1 MSDAGPGPGL
11 RRCLAALVVAALVT
25 SQAAAWGAQAEPRG
39 KIFPMKYE
47 MGTEVIAPDTKMKL
61 TVGPEFIVCQS
72 KDGEVFT
79 IPVAEVREVAYDI
92 VAGRRSEDALWLG
105 ALGGVHPILFLPG
118 LIAAPFAH
126 PFKTKQHF
134 VHVVWQEDGDEK
146 EVWFKVGKGE
156 YSDFLLA
163 LEQATGLR
171 WRNLAQEREGL
182 VADLRE
188 KTEKFSLRLD
198 RKVWMNGME
207 LKPGS
212 YQAGLIDY
220 GNGQGELYLYQGAR
234 LEAKNLKGAALVAV
248 VSESNQ
254 VVAPKA
260 TYRDLG
266 GIFALSEVL
275 LPTKTLRVQ

>member
-1 MSDAGPGPGL
+1 MSDAGPGPSL

-25 SQAAAWGAQAEPRG
+25 SQAAVWGAQAEPQG

-47 MGTEVIAPDTKMKL
+47 TGTEAIAPDTKMKL
-61 TVGPEFIVCQS
+61 TVGPEFIVCES

-79 IPVAEVREVAYDI
+79 IPVAGVREVAYDI
-92 VAGRRSEDALWLG
+92 VARRRSEDVLPC
-105 ALGGVHPILFLPG
+105 GGLAERAFPLV
-118 LIAAPFAH
+118 LIAAAVAH

-171 WRNLAQEREGL
+171 WRNRAQEREGL
-182 VADLRE
+182 EADLRE

-198 RKVWMNGME
+198 RKVWMNGMK

-220 GNGQGELYLYQGAR
+220 GNGQGELYLYRGAR

-248 VSESNQ
+248 VSESNEL
-254 VVAPKA
+254 VAPKA

-266 GIFALSEVL
+266 GFFALSEIL

>member
-1 MSDAGPGPGL
+1 
-11 RRCLAALVVAALVT
+11 
-25 SQAAAWGAQAEPRG
+25 
-39 KIFPMKYE
+39 MKYE
-47 MGTEVIAPDTKMKL
+47 TGTEAIAPDTKMKL
-61 TVGPEFIVCQS
+61 TVGPEFIVCES

-79 IPVAEVREVAYDI
+79 IPVAGVREVAYDI
-92 VAGRRSEDALWLG
+92 VVRRRAEEEDVLSVWEWDRS
-105 ALGGVHPILFLPG
+105 G
-118 LIAAPFAH
+118 LILIPALVLHA
-126 PFKTKQHF
+126 FKTKQHF
-134 VHVVWQEDGDEK
+134 VQVVWQEDGDEK

-163 LEQATGLR
+163 LEQVSGLR

-182 VADLRE
+182 VTGLWE

-198 RKVWMNGME
+198 RKVWINGME
-207 LKPGS
+207 LKSGS
-212 YQAGLIDY
+212 YQAGLLDY

-248 VSESNQ
+248 VSESNEL
-254 VVAPKA
+254 VAPKA

-266 GIFALSEVL
+266 RIFALSEVL

>member
-1 MSDAGPGPGL
+1 MSGAGLGPGL

-25 SQAAAWGAQAEPRG
+25 SQPAAWGAQAEPRG

-47 MGTEVIAPDTKMKL
+47 TGTEVIAPDTKMKV
-61 TVGPEFIVCQS
+61 TVGPEFIVCES

-79 IPVAEVREVAYDI
+79 IPVAGVREVAYDI
-92 VAGRRSEDALWLG
+92 VAGRRSENMLPW
-105 ALGGVHPILFLPG
+105 GGLAEVAPILLLV
-118 LIAAPFAH
+118 LIAAPVAAA
-126 PFKTKQHF
+126 FKTKQHF

-163 LEQATGLR
+163 LEQASGLR
-171 WRNLAQEREGL
+171 WRNRAQEREGL
-182 VADLRE
+182 EADLRE

-220 GNGQGELYLYQGAR
+220 GNGQGELYLYRGAR

-266 GIFALSEVL
+266 RIFALSEVL

>member
-25 SQAAAWGAQAEPRG
+25 SQAAVWGAQAEPRG
-39 KIFPMKYE
+39 KVFPMEYE
-47 MGTEVIAPDTKMKL
+47 TGTEAIAPDTKMKL
-61 TVGPEFIVCQS
+61 TVGPEFIVCES

-79 IPVAEVREVAYDI
+79 IPVAGVREVAYDI
-92 VAGRRSEDALWLG
+92 VAGRVAEEEDVLSVLERDRT
-105 ALGGVHPILFLPG
+105 G
-118 LIAAPFAH
+118 LIVIAALVLHAI
-126 PFKTKQHF
+126 KTKQHF

-146 EVWFKVGKGE
+146 EVWFEVGKGE

-163 LEQATGLR
+163 LEQASGLR

-182 VADLRE
+182 VTGLRE
-188 KTEKFSLRLD
+188 KAEKFSLRLD

-207 LKPGS
+207 LKSGS

-220 GNGQGELYLYQGAR
+220 GNGQGELYLYRGAR

-248 VSESNQ
+248 VSESNELL
-254 VVAPKA
+254 APKA

-266 GIFALSEVL
+266 RIFALSEVL